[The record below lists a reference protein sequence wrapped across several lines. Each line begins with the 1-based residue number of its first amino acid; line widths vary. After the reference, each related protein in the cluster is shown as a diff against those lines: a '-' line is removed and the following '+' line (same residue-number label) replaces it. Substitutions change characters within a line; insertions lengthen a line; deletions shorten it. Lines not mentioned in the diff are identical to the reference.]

1 MNSTKKVSFWEF
13 FQGLGKTFM
22 LPVALLGISGTL
34 LGVGSAFTSNE
45 LLTQFPVLANPI
57 LQYFFNFITLLGA
70 FTFSNLPVLFA
81 MAIPLGLAREEKG
94 VAAFSGFVGYAIM
107 NMSINFY
114 LTATHQLFEPAVM
127 KAHGQAMI
135 MGVQTIN
142 TGVLGGI
149 IAGIIVYLLHNKF
162 WEIKLPDSFAFFGG
176 PRFIPII
183 SLFTLSLV
191 GLVIPIIWPVFN
203 SALNGIGYVIKSSG
217 AFGPFLFGAGER
229 LLLPFGLHHILTA
242 MIRFTPVGGEANING
257 KEVVGAL
264 NIFYDQLALGV
275 PTTYKITRILDQ
287 GRMPS
292 FFFGLPAAAL
302 AIYHT
307 AKPENKKAI
316 KGLLIYG
323 VVSAIVGGI
332 TEPIEFLFLFVCPPL
347 YLFHAF
353 MTGLAFMVLGMLH
366 MTVGPSGDIIGFVVF
381 GVLQGLKTKWYLT
394 FIVGGIWAVIYYFV
408 FKWTILKW
416 NLKTPG
422 REDRV
427 LKMPANPK
435 NGLKNYTAMIMLE
448 GLGMEDNIVSLDN
461 CATRLRL
468 VVKDMTLID
477 EEKLR
482 EAGAIGVVKLDSNN
496 LQVVIGPQVHVMKSQ
511 LQKIINN
518 K

>member
-1 MNSTKKVSFWEF
+1 M
-13 FQGLGKTFM
+13 
-22 LPVALLGISGTL
+22 
-34 LGVGSAFTSNE
+34 
-45 LLTQFPVLANPI
+45 AN
-57 LQYFFNFITLLGA
+57 
-70 FTFSNLPVLFA
+70 
-81 MAIPLGLAREEKG
+81 R
-94 VAAFSGFVGYAIM
+94 
-107 NMSINFY
+107 
-114 LTATHQLFEPAVM
+114 VM
-127 KAHGQAMI
+127 
-135 MGVQTIN
+135 
-142 TGVLGGI
+142 
-149 IAGIIVYLLHNKF
+149 
-162 WEIKLPDSFAFFGG
+162 
-176 PRFIPII
+176 
-183 SLFTLSLV
+183 
-191 GLVIPIIWPVFN
+191 
-203 SALNGIGYVIKSSG
+203 
-217 AFGPFLFGAGER
+217 
-229 LLLPFGLHHILTA
+229 
-242 MIRFTPVGGEANING
+242 
-257 KEVVGAL
+257 
-264 NIFYDQLALGV
+264 
-275 PTTYKITRILDQ
+275 
-287 GRMPS
+287 
-292 FFFGLPAAAL
+292 
-302 AIYHT
+302 
-307 AKPENKKAI
+307 ENKKAI
-316 KGLLIYG
+316 KGLLISG